1 MSGLLLALVAGYVV
15 GTFPSADIAA
25 RLATRG
31 TVDIRTA
38 GTGNP
43 GGANAIAVLGKG
55 WGVAVI
61 TADVLKAVL
70 AAVIGAFVAGG
81 DGAHLASV
89 ASVAGHCFPVWT
101 GFKGGKGV
109 AASGG
114 QCLATFPAYFPFDL
128 LVAFLAVLPKWRS
141 KTFGAVVVS
150 SVIWT
155 SAAMVWWLADL
166 PNAWGPEP
174 SPALPLAAVATS
186 SMLLY
191 RFAVSP
197 RGVSP
202 RGAGPRTPDPMDA

>member
-1 MSGLLLALVAGYVV
+1 LVAGYVV

-43 GGANAIAVLGKG
+43 GGANAIAVLGKA

-70 AAVIGAFVAGG
+70 AAVIGAAVAGG

-101 GFKGGKGV
+101 RFKGGKGV

-114 QCLATFPAYFPFDL
+114 QCLATFPAYLPIDL
-128 LVAFLAVLPKWRS
+128 TVAYVVARLRGRALPATAVASTVWVGAGVLWWRQ
-141 KTFGAVVVS
+141 G
-150 SVIWT
+150 W
-155 SAAMVWWLADL
+155 
-166 PNAWGPEP
+166 PNAWRPTPGP
-174 SPALPLAAVATS
+174 SLPLSAAVTS
-186 SMLLY
+186 AVILT
-191 RFAVSP
+191 RFATAARRRNTALSTTTAP
-197 RGVSP
+197 TAAATGL
-202 RGAGPRTPDPMDA
+202 